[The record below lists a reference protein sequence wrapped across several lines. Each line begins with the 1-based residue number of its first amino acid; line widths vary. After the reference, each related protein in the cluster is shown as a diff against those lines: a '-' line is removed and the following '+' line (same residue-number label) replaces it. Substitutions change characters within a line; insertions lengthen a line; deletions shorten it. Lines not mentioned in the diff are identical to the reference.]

1 MNRLRAAHTPV
12 ISTVRK
18 SVEVIEQRSKIKHSP
33 KGSIKR
39 RMIPMSK
46 KLRIGVIGA
55 GRIGK
60 LHANN
65 LASRVPNAELAAIS
79 DVYEPAAK
87 ELAEKLGVPAYYN
100 DYHKIL
106 EDPTIDAVFICS
118 STDTHSPIS
127 MEAAKAGKH
136 IFCEKPID
144 HDIDKIRP
152 VLEEVKKAG
161 VRYQVGFNRRF
172 DRNFKHVHDVVQA
185 GGIGDVQIVK
195 VTSRDPEAPP
205 LSYVKVSGGIF
216 VDMTIHD
223 FDMVRYLSGS
233 EVEEVSAVGAC
244 LVNPEIGKAGDVDTC
259 IITLKF
265 ANGALGVIDNSRQA
279 VYGYD
284 QRIEVFGSKGCI
296 TADNETPNNTTLY
309 TADAVTKEKPLWF
322 FLERYNDAFITEE
335 CAFVESCLNGTDTVV
350 GAFDGLQPVLIAIAA
365 KESCEKGGVPVKVMK

>member
-1 MNRLRAAHTPV
+1 
-12 ISTVRK
+12 
-18 SVEVIEQRSKIKHSP
+18 
-33 KGSIKR
+33 
-39 RMIPMSK
+39 MIHNMSK

-65 LASRVPNAELAAIS
+65 LAVRVPGAELAAIS

-87 ELAEKLGVPAYYN
+87 ELAEKLGVPVYTN
-100 DYHKIL
+100 DYHQIL
-106 EDPTIDAVFICS
+106 NDPTIDAVFICS

-127 MEAAKAGKH
+127 IEAAKAGKH

-144 HDIDKIRP
+144 HDLNKIRA
-152 VLEEVKKAG
+152 VLDEVKKAG
-161 VRYQVGFNRRF
+161 VKYQVGFNRRF
-172 DRNFKHVHDVVQA
+172 DRNFKHVHDVVQS
-185 GGIGDVQIVK
+185 GGIGDVHIVK

-205 LSYVKVSGGIF
+205 ISYVKVSGGIF

-233 EVEEVSAVGAC
+233 EVEEVSAFGAC
-244 LVNPEIGKAGDVDTC
+244 LVNPEIAQAGDVDTC
-259 IITLKF
+259 IITMKF

-309 TADAVTKEKPLWF
+309 TKEAVTKEKPLWF
-322 FLERYNDAFITEE
+322 FLERYNDAFNVEE
-335 CAFVESCLNGTDTVV
+335 CAFVESCLNNTDTVV

-365 KESCEKGGVPVKVMK
+365 KESCEKGGVPVKVMKF

>member
-1 MNRLRAAHTPV
+1 
-12 ISTVRK
+12 
-18 SVEVIEQRSKIKHSP
+18 
-33 KGSIKR
+33 
-39 RMIPMSK
+39 MSK
-46 KLRIGVIGA
+46 KLKIGIIGA

-65 LASRVPNAELAAIS
+65 LVSRVKNADLAAIS

-87 ELAEKLGVPAYYN
+87 DLAEKLGVANYYS

-127 MEAAKAGKH
+127 IEAAQAGKH

-144 HDIDKIRP
+144 HDLDKIKK
-152 VLEEVKKAG
+152 VLDEVKKAG
-161 VRYQVGFNRRF
+161 VKYQVGFNRRF
-172 DRNFKHVHDVVQA
+172 DRNFSHVHDVVKN

-233 EVEEVSAVGAC
+233 EVTEVSAFGAC
-244 LVNPEIGKAGDVDTC
+244 LVNPEIAKAGDVDTC
-259 IITLKF
+259 IITLRF

-296 TADNETPNNTTLY
+296 TADNETPNNTTYY
-309 TADAVTKEKPLWF
+309 TADGVMKEKPLWF
-322 FLERYNDAFITEE
+322 FLERYNDAFIAEE
-335 CAFVESCLNGTDTVV
+335 NAFVEACLNNTDTAV

-365 KESCEKGGVPVKVMK
+365 KESCEKGGIPVKVNK

>member
-1 MNRLRAAHTPV
+1 
-12 ISTVRK
+12 
-18 SVEVIEQRSKIKHSP
+18 
-33 KGSIKR
+33 
-39 RMIPMSK
+39 MSK

-65 LASRVPNAELAAIS
+65 LTSRVKNAELVAIS

-87 ELAEKLGVPAYYN
+87 DLAEKLGVANYYS
-100 DYHKIL
+100 DYHRIL

-127 MEAAKAGKH
+127 IEAARAGKH

-144 HDIDKIRP
+144 HDLDKIKV
-152 VLEEVKKAG
+152 VLEEVRKAG
-161 VRYQVGFNRRF
+161 VKYQVGFNRRF
-172 DRNFKHVHDVVQA
+172 DRNFSHVHDVVKN

-233 EVEEVSAVGAC
+233 EVTEVSAFGAC
-244 LVNPEIGKAGDVDTC
+244 LVNPEIAAAGDVDTC
-259 IITLKF
+259 IITLRF

-296 TADNETPNNTTLY
+296 TADNETPNNTTYY
-309 TADAVTKEKPLWF
+309 TADGVMKEKPLWF
-322 FLERYNDAFITEE
+322 FLERYNDAFIAEE
-335 CAFVESCLNGTDTVV
+335 NAFVEACLNDTDTAV

-365 KESCEKGGVPVKVMK
+365 KESCEKGGIPVKVNQ

>member
-1 MNRLRAAHTPV
+1 MDR
-12 ISTVRK
+12 
-18 SVEVIEQRSKIKHSP
+18 
-33 KGSIKR
+33 
-39 RMIPMSK
+39 

-65 LASRVPNAELAAIS
+65 LVNRVPKAELAAIS

-87 ELAEKLGVPAYYN
+87 ALGEQLGVKYTA
-100 DYHKIL
+100 DYHEIL
-106 EDPTIDAVFICS
+106 NDPSIDAVFICS

-127 MEAAKAGKH
+127 IEAAKAGKH

-144 HDIDKIRP
+144 HDLDKIKA
-152 VLEEVKKAG
+152 VLDEVKKAG
-161 VRYQVGFNRRF
+161 VKYQVGFNRRF
-172 DRNFKHVHDVVQA
+172 DRNFKHVHEVVKA
-185 GGIGDVQIVK
+185 GGIGDVHIVK

-244 LVNPEIGKAGDVDTC
+244 LVNPEIGEAGDVDTC

-284 QRIEVFGSKGCI
+284 QRVEVFGSKGCI
-296 TADNETPNNTTLY
+296 TADNETPNNTTYY
-309 TADAVTKEKPLWF
+309 TAEGVTKEKPLWF
-322 FLERYNDAFITEE
+322 FLERYNDAFIAEE
-335 CAFVESCLNGTDTVV
+335 NAFVDACLNDTETAV
-350 GAFDGLQPVLIAIAA
+350 GAFDGLQPVRIAIAA
-365 KESCEKGGVPVKVMK
+365 KESCEKGGIPVKVQG

>member
-1 MNRLRAAHTPV
+1 
-12 ISTVRK
+12 
-18 SVEVIEQRSKIKHSP
+18 
-33 KGSIKR
+33 
-39 RMIPMSK
+39 MSK
-46 KLRIGVIGA
+46 KLRIGIIGA

-65 LASRVPNAELAAIS
+65 LTSRVPNAELAAIS
-79 DVYEPAAK
+79 DVYEPAAR
-87 ELAEKLGVPAYYN
+87 ELAEKLNVPNYYN
-100 DYHKIL
+100 DYRKIL
-106 EDPTIDAVFICS
+106 EDPSIDAVFICS

-127 MEAAKAGKH
+127 IEAARAGKH

-144 HDIDKIRP
+144 HDLDKIKA
-152 VLEEVKKAG
+152 VLEEVRKAG
-161 VRYQVGFNRRF
+161 VKYQVGFNRRF
-172 DRNFKHVHDVVQA
+172 DRNFKHVHEVVQS

-233 EVEEVSAVGAC
+233 EVTEVSAVGAC
-244 LVNPEIGKAGDVDTC
+244 LVNPEIGQAGDVDTC

-309 TADAVTKEKPLWF
+309 TADGVTKEKPLWF
-322 FLERYNDAFITEE
+322 FLERYNDAFIAEE
-335 CAFVESCLNGTDTVV
+335 NAFVDACLNGTDTAV

-365 KESCEKGGVPVKVMK
+365 KESCEKGGVPVKVAH

>member
-1 MNRLRAAHTPV
+1 
-12 ISTVRK
+12 
-18 SVEVIEQRSKIKHSP
+18 
-33 KGSIKR
+33 
-39 RMIPMSK
+39 MSK
-46 KLRIGVIGA
+46 KLKIGIIGA

-65 LASRVPNAELAAIS
+65 LVNRVPDAELVAVS
-79 DVYEPAAK
+79 DVYAPAAK
-87 ELAEKLGVPAYYN
+87 ELAEKLNIPKWYD
-100 DYHKIL
+100 DYRRII
-106 EDPTIDAVFICS
+106 EDRDIDAVFICS

-127 MEAAKAGKH
+127 IEAARAGKH

-144 HDIDKIRP
+144 HDLDKIKV
-152 VLEEVKKAG
+152 VLDEVERAG
-161 VRYQVGFNRRF
+161 VKYQVGFNRRF
-172 DRNFKHVHDVVQA
+172 DRNFKHVHEVVQN

-233 EVEEVSAVGAC
+233 EVTEVSAVGAC
-244 LVNPEIGKAGDVDTC
+244 LVNPEIGEAGDVDTC
-259 IITLKF
+259 IITLRF

-309 TADAVTKEKPLWF
+309 TADGVTKEKPLWF
-322 FLERYNDAFITEE
+322 FLERYNDAFIAEE
-335 CAFVESCLNGTDTVV
+335 NAFVDACLNDRPTAV
-350 GAFDGLQPVLIAIAA
+350 GAFDGLQPVRIAIAA
-365 KESCEKGGVPVKVMK
+365 KESCEKGGVPVKVAH

>member
-1 MNRLRAAHTPV
+1 
-12 ISTVRK
+12 
-18 SVEVIEQRSKIKHSP
+18 
-33 KGSIKR
+33 
-39 RMIPMSK
+39 MSR

-60 LHANN
+60 LHSNN
-65 LASRVPNAELAAIS
+65 LATRVPNAELAAIS

-87 ELAEKLGVPAYYN
+87 ELAEKLGVPNYYN

-127 MEAAKAGKH
+127 IEAAKAGKH

-144 HDIDKIRP
+144 HDLDKIKA
-152 VLEEVKKAG
+152 VLEEVRKAG
-161 VRYQVGFNRRF
+161 VKYQVGFNRRF
-172 DRNFKHVHDVVQA
+172 DRNFKHVHEVVQS

-244 LVNPEIGKAGDVDTC
+244 LVNPEIGQAGDVDTC

-309 TADAVTKEKPLWF
+309 TADGVQKEKPLWF
-322 FLERYNDAFITEE
+322 FLERYNDAFIAEE
-335 CAFVESCLNGTDTVV
+335 NSFVDACLNGTDTAV

>member
-1 MNRLRAAHTPV
+1 
-12 ISTVRK
+12 
-18 SVEVIEQRSKIKHSP
+18 
-33 KGSIKR
+33 
-39 RMIPMSK
+39 MSK
-46 KLRIGVIGA
+46 KLKIGIIGA

-65 LASRVPNAELAAIS
+65 LVNRVPDAELVAVS
-79 DVYEPAAK
+79 DVYAPAAK
-87 ELAEKLGVPAYYN
+87 ELAEKLNIPKWYD
-100 DYHKIL
+100 DYRRIL
-106 EDPTIDAVFICS
+106 EDRDIDAVFICS

-127 MEAAKAGKH
+127 IEAARAGKH

-144 HDIDKIRP
+144 HDLDKIKV
-152 VLEEVKKAG
+152 VLDEVERAG
-161 VRYQVGFNRRF
+161 VKYQVGFNRRF
-172 DRNFKHVHDVVQA
+172 DRNFKHVHEVVQN

-233 EVEEVSAVGAC
+233 EVTEVSAVGAC
-244 LVNPEIGKAGDVDTC
+244 LVNPEIGEAGDVDTR
-259 IITLKF
+259 IITLRF

-309 TADAVTKEKPLWF
+309 TADGVTKEKPLWF
-322 FLERYNDAFITEE
+322 FLERYNDAFIAEE
-335 CAFVESCLNGTDTVV
+335 NAFVDACLNDHPTAV
-350 GAFDGLQPVLIAIAA
+350 GAFDGLQPVRIAIAA
-365 KESCEKGGVPVKVMK
+365 KESCEKGGVPVKVAR

>member
-1 MNRLRAAHTPV
+1 
-12 ISTVRK
+12 
-18 SVEVIEQRSKIKHSP
+18 
-33 KGSIKR
+33 
-39 RMIPMSK
+39 MSR

-60 LHANN
+60 LHSNN
-65 LASRVPNAELAAIS
+65 LATRVPNAELAAIS

-87 ELAEKLGVPAYYN
+87 ELAEKLGVPNYYN

-127 MEAAKAGKH
+127 IEAAKAGKH
-136 IFCEKPID
+136 IFCEKPSD
-144 HDIDKIRP
+144 HDLDKIKA

-161 VRYQVGFNRRF
+161 VKYQVGFNRRF
-172 DRNFKHVHDVVQA
+172 DRNFKHVHEVVQS

-244 LVNPEIGKAGDVDTC
+244 LVNPEIGQAGDVDTC

-309 TADAVTKEKPLWF
+309 TADGVQKEKPLWF
-322 FLERYNDAFITEE
+322 FLERYNDAFIAEE
-335 CAFVESCLNGTDTVV
+335 NSFVDACLNGTDTVV

>member
-1 MNRLRAAHTPV
+1 
-12 ISTVRK
+12 
-18 SVEVIEQRSKIKHSP
+18 
-33 KGSIKR
+33 
-39 RMIPMSK
+39 MSK
-46 KLRIGVIGA
+46 KLRIGIIGA

-65 LASRVPNAELAAIS
+65 LVSRVKDAELVAIS

-87 ELAEKLGVPAYYN
+87 DLAEKLGVANYYS

-127 MEAAKAGKH
+127 IEAAQAGKH

-144 HDIDKIRP
+144 HDLDKIKK
-152 VLEEVKKAG
+152 VLDEVKKAG
-161 VRYQVGFNRRF
+161 VKYQVGFNRRF
-172 DRNFKHVHDVVQA
+172 DRNFSHVHDVVKN

-233 EVEEVSAVGAC
+233 EVTEVSAFGAC
-244 LVNPEIGKAGDVDTC
+244 LVNPEIAKAGDVDTC
-259 IITLKF
+259 IITLRF

-296 TADNETPNNTTLY
+296 TADNETPNNTTYY
-309 TADAVTKEKPLWF
+309 TADGVMKEKPLWF
-322 FLERYNDAFITEE
+322 FLERYNDAFIAEE
-335 CAFVESCLNGTDTVV
+335 NAFVEACLNNTDTAV

-365 KESCEKGGVPVKVMK
+365 KESCEKGGIPVKVNK

>member
-1 MNRLRAAHTPV
+1 
-12 ISTVRK
+12 
-18 SVEVIEQRSKIKHSP
+18 
-33 KGSIKR
+33 
-39 RMIPMSK
+39 MSK
-46 KLRIGVIGA
+46 KLKIGIIGA

-65 LASRVPNAELAAIS
+65 LVNRVPDAELIAIS
-79 DVYEPAAK
+79 DVYAPAAK
-87 ELAEKLGVPAYYN
+87 ELAEKLNVPNWYD

-106 EDPTIDAVFICS
+106 ENPDVEAVFICS

-127 MEAAKAGKH
+127 IEAARAGKH

-144 HDIDKIRP
+144 HDLDKIKV
-152 VLEEVKKAG
+152 VLDEVESAG
-161 VRYQVGFNRRF
+161 VKYQVGFNRRF
-172 DRNFKHVHDVVQA
+172 DRNFKHVHEVVQN

-233 EVEEVSAVGAC
+233 EVTEVSAVGAC
-244 LVNPEIGKAGDVDTC
+244 LVNPEIGEAGDVDTC
-259 IITLKF
+259 IITLRF

-309 TADAVTKEKPLWF
+309 TADGVTKEKPLWF
-322 FLERYNDAFITEE
+322 FLERYNDAFIAEE
-335 CAFVESCLNGTDTVV
+335 NAFVDACLNDHPTAV
-350 GAFDGLQPVLIAIAA
+350 GAFDGLQPVRIAIAA
-365 KESCEKGGVPVKVMK
+365 KESCEKGGVPVKVAH

>member
-1 MNRLRAAHTPV
+1 
-12 ISTVRK
+12 
-18 SVEVIEQRSKIKHSP
+18 
-33 KGSIKR
+33 
-39 RMIPMSK
+39 MSK
-46 KLRIGVIGA
+46 KLRIGIIGA

-65 LASRVPNAELAAIS
+65 LVSRVKDAELVAVS

-87 ELAEKLGVPAYYN
+87 DLVEKLGIANYYS

-106 EDPTIDAVFICS
+106 EDPTIEAVFICS

-127 MEAAKAGKH
+127 IEAARAGKH

-144 HDIDKIRP
+144 HDLDKIKV

-161 VRYQVGFNRRF
+161 VKYQVGFNRRF
-172 DRNFKHVHDVVQA
+172 DRNFSHVHDVVKN

-233 EVEEVSAVGAC
+233 EVTEVSAFGAC
-244 LVNPEIGKAGDVDTC
+244 LVNPEIAAAGDVDTC
-259 IITLKF
+259 IITLRF

-296 TADNETPNNTTLY
+296 TADNETPNNTTYY
-309 TADAVTKEKPLWF
+309 TADGVMKEKPLWF
-322 FLERYNDAFITEE
+322 FLERYNDAFIAEE
-335 CAFVESCLNGTDTVV
+335 NAFVEACLNNTDTAV

-365 KESCEKGGVPVKVMK
+365 KESCEKGGIPVKVNQ

>member
-1 MNRLRAAHTPV
+1 
-12 ISTVRK
+12 
-18 SVEVIEQRSKIKHSP
+18 
-33 KGSIKR
+33 
-39 RMIPMSK
+39 MSK

-60 LHANN
+60 LHSNN
-65 LASRVPNAELAAIS
+65 LVSRVPNAELAAIS

-87 ELAEKLGVPAYYN
+87 ELAEKLGLANYYN

-127 MEAAKAGKH
+127 IEAAKAGKH

-144 HDIDKIRP
+144 HDLDKIKN
-152 VLEEVKKAG
+152 VMDEVMKAG
-161 VRYQVGFNRRF
+161 VKYQVGLNRRF
-172 DRNFKHVHDVVQA
+172 DRNFKHVHEVVKN

-233 EVEEVSAVGAC
+233 EVEEVSAVGTC
-244 LVNPEIGKAGDVDTC
+244 LVNPEIGEAGDVDTC
-259 IITLKF
+259 IITLRF

-296 TADNETPNNTTLY
+296 TADNETPNNTVLY
-309 TADAVTKEKPLWF
+309 TADGVTKEKPLWF
-322 FLERYNDAFITEE
+322 FLERYNDAFIAEE
-335 CAFVESCLNGTDTVV
+335 CAFVEACLNDTDTAV
-350 GAFDGLQPVLIAIAA
+350 GAFDGLQPVLIGLAA
-365 KESCEKGGVPVKVMK
+365 KESCEKGGVPVKVRK